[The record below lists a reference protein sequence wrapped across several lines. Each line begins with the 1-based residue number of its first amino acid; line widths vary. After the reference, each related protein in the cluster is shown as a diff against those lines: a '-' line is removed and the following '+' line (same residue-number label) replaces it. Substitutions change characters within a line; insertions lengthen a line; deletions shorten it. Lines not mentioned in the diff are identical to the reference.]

1 MLHCAARDD
10 AVEMMTERE
19 KKLEFEALYTAQ
31 FRTLFAHGCTR
42 LHGMGVPPAV
52 AELYAQE
59 AVQETFAALW
69 ERKDEIL
76 GREYRMAWLN
86 SVLHNKLADLL
97 REERSWQEVLNL
109 LRGQLPQEDI
119 CPMEETELLICLEQS
134 LPPEEYRLLYRLYVK
149 QERPSDLC
157 NELGIKSS
165 ALSMRLRRVKEKVRK
180 IGKIHD
186 HL

>member
-1 MLHCAARDD
+1 
-10 AVEMMTERE
+10 MTEQER
-19 KKLEFEALYTAQ
+19 KTEFEALYTAQ
-31 FRTLFAHGCTR
+31 FRALFAHACTR
-42 LHGMGVPPAV
+42 LHAVGISPAV

-76 GREYRMAWLN
+76 SKDYRMAWLN

-97 REERSWQEVLNL
+97 REERGWQEVLNR
-109 LRGQLPQEDI
+109 LRDQYPREEAF
-119 CPMEETELLICLEQS
+119 PMAEAELLICLEQS
-134 LPPEEYRLLYRLYVK
+134 LPPEEYRLLYRIYVD

-165 ALSMRLRRVKEKVRK
+165 ALSMRLRRIKEKVRK
-180 IGKIHD
+180 IKKIQD